1 MFWLLDS
8 ASFSNP
14 FGVFLKTAKWNACFF
29 FLEPRRRTARHF
41 IKVEKKYNGLD
52 RPHLAPIKV
61 PLTTNYIRA
70 TGYDGNDPTI
80 PGLGQVFTGP
90 ASSWLQALV
99 GPVNWRL
106 YQPSYCSVP
115 EHIK

>member
-1 MFWLLDS
+1 L
-8 ASFSNP
+8 
-14 FGVFLKTAKWNACFF
+14 

-99 GPVNWRL
+99 GSLSTGGSTNQAIAQFL
-106 YQPSYCSVP
+106 NISNNQYSF
-115 EHIK
+115 